1 MLATLGLVPKFLEHF
16 YCSKSN
22 SGISHIWYFTNLAL
36 IRTEVASL
44 LVTLAKEKKAC
55 RHVLLASQEC
65 ILPSPFIW
73 KVNIKSSFQFFLT
86 IQKIMAIVTP
96 GM

>member
-1 MLATLGLVPKFLEHF
+1 MLATLSLVPKFLEHF

-22 SGISHIWYFTNLAL
+22 SGISHFWYFTNLGL

-55 RHVLLASQEC
+55 RYVLFASQSAF
-65 ILPSPFIW
+65 SPPLLCG
-73 KVNIKSSFQFFLT
+73 K
-86 IQKIMAIVTP
+86 
-96 GM
+96 

>member
-1 MLATLGLVPKFLEHF
+1 MLATLSLVPKFLEHF

-22 SGISHIWYFTNLAL
+22 SGISHIWYFTNLGL

-55 RHVLLASQEC
+55 RYVLFASQSAF
-65 ILPSPFIW
+65 SPPLLCG
-73 KVNIKSSFQFFLT
+73 K
-86 IQKIMAIVTP
+86 
-96 GM
+96 